1 MAALKHSVRPGL
13 KDAQKVPAG
22 NDKLTV
28 DLIWGCGLGV
38 FPPSQNP

>member
-1 MAALKHSVRPGL
+1 MGL

-28 DLIWGCGLGV
+28 DLIWGPEPGALH
-38 FPPSQNP
+38 PAKTTQW